1 MIICHD
7 HTLYIK
13 DLKKVK
19 ALQKKKGSSA
29 IFKANLDGFAAN
41 QALEFL

>member
-19 ALQKKKGSSA
+19 ALQKKGSSA